1 MIPTHRKRS
10 QMNFP
15 LDTRNKWNLVK
26 ESLPARD
33 PGCMANASEAVEVL
47 YVGPFH
53 SDGTYDI
60 YRGSMS
66 RYSFDTKE
74 WECSV
79 HNNLRQ
85 SFEDI
90 GYKVVAWH
98 YYDSI
103 PADVET
109 AIRNYLENTWAKGDS
124 PLG

>member
-1 MIPTHRKRS
+1 MDET
-10 QMNFP
+10 

-26 ESLPARD
+26 ESLPVRD
-33 PGCMANASEAVEVL
+33 PWCMANASEAVEVL

-66 RYSFDTKE
+66 RYFFDTKE
-74 WECSV
+74 WECTV

-85 SFEDI
+85 TFEDI

-103 PADVET
+103 PAEIDM
-109 AIRNYLENTWAKGDS
+109 AIRNDPEIKLAQGDS
-124 PLG
+124 PSD

>member
-1 MIPTHRKRS
+1 MDNT
-10 QMNFP
+10 
-15 LDTRNKWNLVK
+15 LDIRNTWNLVK
-26 ESLPARD
+26 DSLPTRD
-33 PGCMANASEAVEVL
+33 PGCLANASEAVEVL

-66 RYSFDTKE
+66 RYSFDTQE

-90 GYKVVAWH
+90 GYKVLAWR

-103 PADVET
+103 PAEVET
-109 AIRNYLENTWAKGDS
+109 AIRNDLEIKLAQGDLPS
-124 PLG
+124 D

>member
-1 MIPTHRKRS
+1 MDNI
-10 QMNFP
+10 
-15 LDTRNKWNLVK
+15 LYIRNKWNLVK
-26 ESLPARD
+26 DSLPARD

-90 GYKVVAWH
+90 GYKVVAWR

-103 PADVET
+103 PAEVEI
-109 AIRNYLENTWAKGDS
+109 AIRNYLETTWAKDDS
-124 PLG
+124 RSD